1 MQGPAAR
8 WRLNDGKMPSS
19 HCLRVEKEGEVRLRR
34 RFTRATRMW
43 PLWSGDIL
51 VADVKPPASAAF
63 PFTRAMEGSAPAAEG
78 FKGDKNVRPSACPL
92 RQPRQLQVCS

>member
-51 VADVKPPASAAF
+51 VADVKPPAKLHF
-63 PFTRAMEGSAPAAEG
+63 PSRVGCGGRTEVGETPVPLFLGSG
-78 FKGDKNVRPSACPL
+78 FSGFNFVDAHGSVAD
-92 RQPRQLQVCS
+92 